1 IFNLQDDGRLVEM
14 NQQDFDT
21 EDDFQSMLERY
32 PDLLAGDQMRS
43 DSPRRWLLIQREM
56 GVADERDGADRWSL
70 DHLFVDQ
77 DGIPT
82 LVEVKRSSD
91 TRIRREVV
99 GQLLDYAAN
108 GVVHW
113 PLEQLQAEFERQ
125 CDQDGVQ
132 PHERLEQFLGED
144 QDASWFWQQVKTNL
158 QAGRIRLLFVADVIP
173 KELQRVVEFLNE
185 QMDPAEVL
193 AVEIRHFVGQG
204 LRTLVPRVVG
214 QTAEAAGRKQ
224 VSSTRKPPRTP
235 EELQTLANECGVGA
249 LYQALVTQLKPFFS
263 SITTTRSNIA
273 FNDKVS
279 GKTEAVILKLSPG
292 ESDRGFGLAYAVY
305 INRLAEL
312 LGSDRKTVV
321 TAIPSPE
328 QIEEGTWAGD
338 IYHGVAKSE
347 SEFSTLIKM
356 LQEVKRIQTS

>member
-21 EDDFQSMLERY
+21 EDDFQTLLERY
-32 PDLLAGDQMRS
+32 PDLLAGDQIRS
-43 DSPRRWLLIQREM
+43 DSPRRWLLIKREM

-99 GQLLDYAAN
+99 GQMLDYAAN

-158 QAGRIRLLFVADVIP
+158 QAGRVRLLFVADVIP

-204 LRTLVPRVVG
+204 LKTLVPRVIG
-214 QTAEAAGRKQ
+214 QTAEAEARKQ
-224 VSSTRKPPRTP
+224 VGTTRKPPLTL
-235 EELQTLANECGVGA
+235 EELQELANEHGVGEVYRA
-249 LYQALVTQLKPFFS
+249 IATAAQSKFDAVR
-263 SITTTRSNIA
+263 TTRSNIA
-273 FNDKVS
+273 FDGIGPNGASKFAMLSLYPALSKPDKGLYAEFYLDRIAAYCGRPRDEVLAAVS
-279 GKTEAVILKLSPG
+279 PSLTCRPYDDGEVGSGYIRSFTDVGRLFTLLS
-292 ESDRGFGLAYAVY
+292 SR
-305 INRLAEL
+305 
-312 LGSDRKTVV
+312 S
-321 TAIPSPE
+321 
-328 QIEEGTWAGD
+328 
-338 IYHGVAKSE
+338 
-347 SEFSTLIKM
+347 
-356 LQEVKRIQTS
+356 